1 MTEDRL
7 VLPIAF
13 DTAREKNIEQLR
25 VLNRAIFPINY
36 PDRIYRDIIACGE
49 VTQLAYHND
58 VLVGAIGC
66 RLEKSPVGRIDSF
79 CCSCLSR
86 WIFM

>member
-1 MTEDRL
+1 MAETK
-7 VLPIAF
+7 VMLPIIF
-13 DTAREKNIEQLR
+13 DTVREKNIEQLR

-36 PDRIYRDIIACGE
+36 QERVYQDILACGE

-66 RLEKSPVGRIDSF
+66 RLEKTPQVSVAL
-79 CCSCLSR
+79 CCFLFR
-86 WIFM
+86 LKH